1 MNFEKKINNE
11 LKHETGFPGRPKKN
25 LFFGSLPNVVG
36 FPGLMAILSKK
47 MLILFFFRAFLL
59 CHIFLLIFHQK

>member
-1 MNFEKKINNE
+1 MK
-11 LKHETGFPGRPKKN
+11 LGFQEDLKN

-47 MLILFFFRAFLL
+47 MLILFF
-59 CHIFLLIFHQK
+59 